1 MNVYSE
7 GNLLSILVFFLW
19 VPFALWGAR
28 RWPPAKGT
36 ALLLL
41 LPVMFLPERVEFRV
55 TGLPPFSKNEIAI
68 LWILIGILLYHRPR
82 FSTRPKSVWIRVWIA
97 VLLVGQVVTVFTN
110 MEPIMRGSKYLFG
123 HGAYDSVRLMVDS
136 SLDYVAPFVI
146 GAAMF
151 RSSKDLQA
159 LLKVLLGATLV
170 YGILQLIEVR
180 LSPQLNNWVY
190 GFFQHSFMQMLRQGG
205 FRPIVFMAHGLTV
218 AMFTA
223 AGLMTAATLMKA
235 NLRMGRFKPKWA
247 LPYLGVVAILNKSVA
262 AFLYALTAVP
272 LILFTSPK
280 TQFRV
285 AAVLAGIVLAYPTLR
300 HFDILPVYDIRDA
313 LAAQFGE
320 DRAQSLTTRLVNEES
335 ILERALDKPMFGWG
349 TYGRSYD
356 YSLKT
361 GKQLTI
367 PDGDWVN
374 TIGLFG
380 FVGFYGKYLLML
392 WPIFVVARRLRTIP
406 RPTDRILL
414 AGLAIIL
421 AFSAA
426 DHIPNSSAHYLPF
439 VFSGALFGTSTGI
452 VQAAARQRRRRR
464 QQALAERAAAAP
476 AAA

>member
-1 MNVYSE
+1 MNIHSE
-7 GNLLSILVFFLW
+7 GNFLSILVFFLW

-28 RWPPAKGT
+28 RWPPAKGA

-41 LPVMFLPERVEFRV
+41 LPVMFLPERVEFRISGV
-55 TGLPPFSKNEIAI
+55 PPLGKNEIAI
-68 LWILIGILLYHRPR
+68 FWILVGILLYHRTR
-82 FSTRPKSVWIRVWIA
+82 FSARPKSGWIGVWIG
-97 VLLVGQVVTVFTN
+97 VLLVGQVATVFANTD
-110 MEPIMRGSKYLFG
+110 PLTRGAKYLYG
-123 HGAYDSVRLMVDS
+123 HGAYDAVRLLVDT

-151 RSSKDLQA
+151 RSSKDLQI
-159 LLKVLLGATLV
+159 LFKVLLGATLV

-190 GFFQHSFMQMLRQGG
+190 GFFQHSFMQMRRQGG

-223 AGLMTAATLMKA
+223 AGLMAAATLLKA
-235 NLRMGRFKPKWA
+235 NLRLGRFKPKWA
-247 LPYLGVVAILNKSVA
+247 LPYLGFVAILNKSVA

-285 AAVLAGIVLAYPTLR
+285 AALLAAIVLAYPTLR
-300 HFDILPVYDIRDA
+300 HSDILPVYDIRDA

-320 DRAQSLTTRLVNEES
+320 DRAASLTTRLVNEES
-335 ILERALDKPMFGWG
+335 ILERALDRPMLGWG
-349 TYGRSYD
+349 AYGRSYD
-356 YSLKT
+356 YNLKT

-374 TIGLFG
+374 TIGMYG

-392 WPIFVVARRLRTIP
+392 WPIFMVARRLRTIP

-414 AGLAIIL
+414 AGLALIL

-452 VQAAARQRRRRR
+452 AQAAVQQRRRRR
-464 QQALAERAAAAP
+464 QQTVAERAAAAP